1 MPTYSEMLT
10 IYLDRADV
18 WEGIP
23 KSPKERGDERV
34 DDVLEQQHDLDASF
48 GGTFGP
54 AGLLETAPGVLDFR
68 PTEICWLWRGNCTR
82 GRPRMR
88 VKGKL
93 VYVHRY
99 VFERAYGPLPPKTVV
114 MHRCNQLRCVRP
126 NHLLLMPRNAPF
138 RLAAA
143 KARQT
148 KETSEAE
155 FDSEEEA
162 SQLDQTKAVKA
173 AERTRMDSSRR
184 EVS

>member
-10 IYLDRADV
+10 IYLDRADL

-23 KSPKERGDERV
+23 KAPKARV
-34 DDVLEQQHDLDASF
+34 VDKAEDIPEQQHDLDASF

-54 AGLLETAPGVLDFR
+54 AGLLEIAPGFLDFR

-82 GRPRMR
+82 GRPRMS

-148 KETSEAE
+148 KKTREAE

-173 AERTRMDSSRR
+173 AERTRTGSKGRD
-184 EVS
+184 VS

>member
-1 MPTYSEMLT
+1 M
-10 IYLDRADV
+10 
-18 WEGIP
+18 
-23 KSPKERGDERV
+23 
-34 DDVLEQQHDLDASF
+34 
-48 GGTFGP
+48 
-54 AGLLETAPGVLDFR
+54 
-68 PTEICWLWRGNCTR
+68 C
-82 GRPRMR
+82 

-99 VFERAYGPLPPKTVV
+99 VFERTYGPLPPKTVV

-148 KETSEAE
+148 KKTREAE

-173 AERTRMDSSRR
+173 AERTRTGSKGRD
-184 EVS
+184 VS